1 MMSSAG
7 VMGHSIRLLVNS
19 NDSLRVKVAQE
30 IGRMLNECGLIVTV
44 EAEGTDG
51 FRRRLSEGNFDLYLG
66 QTKLSPNMDLSA
78 FFASKG
84 SLSFGGIA
92 NASML
97 TACWDALANS
107 GNYYTLHQKVMEDG
121 CLVPLL
127 FRSYAVYSQRGM
139 FDSLAPARDNIFF
152 YTIGKTMESIR

>member
-1 MMSSAG
+1 
-7 VMGHSIRLLVNS
+7 
-19 NDSLRVKVAQE
+19 
-30 IGRMLNECGLIVTV
+30 
-44 EAEGTDG
+44 
-51 FRRRLSEGNFDLYLG
+51 
-66 QTKLSPNMDLSA
+66 MDLSA

>member
-1 MMSSAG
+1 M
-7 VMGHSIRLLVNS
+7 
-19 NDSLRVKVAQE
+19 LR
-30 IGRMLNECGLIVTV
+30 
-44 EAEGTDG
+44 AEGLKVKLEEVDG
-51 FRRRLSEGNFDLYLG
+51 KTYRNKLKKGEYDLYLG

-121 CLVPLL
+121 CLVPIL
-127 FRSYAVYSQRGM
+127 FRSYAVYSQRGV
-139 FDSLAPARDNIFF
+139 FDSLAPTRDNIFF
-152 YTIGKTMESIR
+152 YTIGKTMESIM